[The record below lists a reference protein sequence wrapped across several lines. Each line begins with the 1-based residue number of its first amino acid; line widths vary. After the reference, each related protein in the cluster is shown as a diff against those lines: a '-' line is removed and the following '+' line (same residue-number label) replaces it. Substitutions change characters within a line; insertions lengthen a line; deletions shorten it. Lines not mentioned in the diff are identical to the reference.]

1 MVEGQQQTGNC
12 DVLLQSFHAFLCSP
26 LPHVNVVA
34 GNKLNV
40 ENNTKMSF
48 QAALTMPRSAQ
59 GRELSLRFTW
69 RIMEQHQVPLRAQA
83 GGRHELARQGSGLGT
98 SVSPS
103 WQPGKESCETEDT
116 TSCYLTP
123 LSHPQPS
130 PAHFVVMKLNDDDD
144 DEQRGLSLSPPIPLY
159 LSPSFS
165 LSFSLGVFL
174 IKNKFRFSVRG
185 KKKGTQCHIFR
196 TEFSFW
202 VSKCV

>member
-1 MVEGQQQTGNC
+1 
-12 DVLLQSFHAFLCSP
+12 
-26 LPHVNVVA
+26 
-34 GNKLNV
+34 
-40 ENNTKMSF
+40 
-48 QAALTMPRSAQ
+48 MPRSAQ

-83 GGRHELARQGSGLGT
+83 EGRHELTRQGSGLGT

-116 TSCYLTP
+116 TSCNLTP

>member
-1 MVEGQQQTGNC
+1 MCNKLAGGETRDGERDRSRRATVTFSSNR
-12 DVLLQSFHAFLCSP
+12 SMPSRSP
-26 LPHVNVVA
+26 LPHVDVVA

-103 WQPGKESCETEDT
+103 WQPGKESCQTEDT
-116 TSCYLTP
+116 TSCHLTP
-123 LSHPQPS
+123 LSRLPQPS
-130 PAHFVVMKLNDDDD
+130 TLCC
-144 DEQRGLSLSPPIPLY
+144 DE
-159 LSPSFS
+159 
-165 LSFSLGVFL
+165 V
-174 IKNKFRFSVRG
+174 
-185 KKKGTQCHIFR
+185 
-196 TEFSFW
+196 E
-202 VSKCV
+202 